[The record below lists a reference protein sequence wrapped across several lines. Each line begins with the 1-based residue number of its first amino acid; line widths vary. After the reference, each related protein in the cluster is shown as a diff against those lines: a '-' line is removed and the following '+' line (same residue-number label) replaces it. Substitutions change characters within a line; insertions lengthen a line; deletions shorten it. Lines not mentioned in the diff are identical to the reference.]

1 MKRGKKKIVRN
12 STPKCRKTFF
22 VKNVFIVSEKI
33 PRAQKCWKSRN
44 SWDGDTVEIPQES
57 LGWFTLSEAPASRI
71 IFHFDAQQKRN
82 FIHVRHMRSVNL
94 ANAISM
100 RRSLDCIWWL
110 CSSRIVQRAHK
121 RRNYMK
127 LTSISFEIGLISPS
141 MFALCSSLEKLQFQW
156 NSSLLRPW
164 WPRGWSLAELMQK
177 NFPFA
182 FLAMLW
188 NRRKSDIFITKK
200 LSRFTP
206 EN

>member
-1 MKRGKKKIVRN
+1 MLKIEKFLRRRH
-12 STPKCRKTFF
+12 SRDSSRKSWVIHLIWGPCISNNFPFRCAT
-22 VKNVFIVSEKI
+22 K
-33 PRAQKCWKSRN
+33 AQ
-44 SWDGDTVEIPQES
+44 
-57 LGWFTLSEAPASRI
+57 
-71 IFHFDAQQKRN
+71 

-141 MFALCSSLEKLQFQW
+141 MFALCSSLEKLQFLW
-156 NSSLLRPW
+156 NSSLLRPMMAS
-164 WPRGWSLAELMQK
+164 RWSLAEVMQK

-188 NRRKSDIFITKK
+188 NRRKSDVFITKK